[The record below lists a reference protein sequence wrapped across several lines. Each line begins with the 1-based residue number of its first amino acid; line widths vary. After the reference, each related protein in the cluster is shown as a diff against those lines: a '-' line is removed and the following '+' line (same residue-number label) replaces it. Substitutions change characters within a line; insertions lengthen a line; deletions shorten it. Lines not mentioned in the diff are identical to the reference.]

1 MKDQATYP
9 LPHAKNL
16 QNRKIGAMQ
25 RDKGQRGER
34 EFCRAL
40 SEHLGETLRQLG
52 AARDGGPD
60 VLLGEHWAVEV
71 KRGETLHLETWWIQ
85 AQQQA
90 DKVGR
95 WPALAYRPNRRPW
108 RVRVPLD
115 LVMFGE
121 RVWDGKESEREELT
135 AEVTLAG
142 FAVVVRETRE

>member
-1 MKDQATYP
+1 MSADQESTETALESPHRHAMKDQATYP
-9 LPHAKNL
+9 LPNAKNL

-71 KRGETLHLETWWIQ
+71 KRGETLHQEKGGCFNYCPATK
-85 AQQQA
+85 A
-90 DKVGR
+90 D
-95 WPALAYRPNRRPW
+95 ALGAF
-108 RVRVPLD
+108 VAFVAF
-115 LVMFGE
+115 VAH
-121 RVWDGKESEREELT
+121 S
-135 AEVTLAG
+135 TL
-142 FAVVVRETRE
+142 